1 MDNWLAHL
9 LEAKQAL
16 LTRWKG
22 QKHNRRLRKKDS
34 EVYREIEE
42 HCKNL
47 CKQQWEELCESV
59 EGQETMTKEDICIT
73 GISGRYPQADSFSE
87 FKEKLNAGVDFI
99 TDDEARWPRGFLGVP
114 NRMGTI
120 KDLSRFDASFF
131 RVPPK
136 QVQLM
141 DPMLR
146 LLLESSYEA
155 IVDAGYDPA
164 TLRGR
169 KIGVFVGCALSET
182 MTLFGSDAGT
192 IDGYISTGASL
203 HMFSNRVSYCF
214 DFDGPSF
221 TVDSASSSTMTAFSL
236 ALQSLRAGDCEAAIV
251 GGCSIIL
258 NPLTTLTLYRFGL
271 LSRDG
276 KSKSFDDKADGYVR
290 SETIGAVFLQ
300 RASEA
305 RRIYAKVVNVKSNAD
320 GYKVQGIT
328 VPSSGKQEELL
339 RRMYAQANV
348 DPLKVTYIETHG
360 PGTNVGDPQEL
371 AALSRFFCVPERK
384 KPLKIGAV
392 KSNAGHAEAASS
404 ITTISKA
411 VIVMETGMIPPN
423 LHFKNPNPRIPCLND
438 GSIEVIS
445 KPTPFDGGLVG
456 VHALGFGG
464 TNGHA
469 ILEANPG
476 PHVNTTAR
484 EKLQLPRLVLMA
496 GRSGDSLGQTLD
508 RLEAEGPY
516 PDSAYA
522 LLNRVGQPSIKQF
535 PFRGYALIPVDGSQ
549 KPVTKVVEKVHPAKR
564 PLWFVFTGMGC
575 QWNGMA
581 RQMMEF
587 DVFARSI
594 RASHDLLAKNF
605 GLDLIDLV
613 TSAEPRGEETIASVL
628 VSIVAIQVALVDV
641 IHAVGLRPDGI
652 VGHSLGE
659 IAGAYADGGLSAE
672 QAVLCGYWRGRCT
685 DVGNLPRGLMAAVGL
700 TWEEAKRRGRD
711 GVEAACH
718 NAEDSVT
725 VSGPTDA
732 IDGMVKELQAENVFA
747 RVVDTMNVAFHSTQM
762 ERVGPAL
769 LKEYKRVI
777 PEPKPRG
784 KRWVSS
790 SVPESRW
797 EEPISEHCSAEYF
810 VNNLVSPV
818 LFCEALKHVPRDAIV
833 VEIAPHCLL
842 LSESTCKVI
851 QIYSYDA

>member
-1 MDNWLAHL
+1 
-9 LEAKQAL
+9 
-16 LTRWKG
+16 
-22 QKHNRRLRKKDS
+22 
-34 EVYREIEE
+34 
-42 HCKNL
+42 
-47 CKQQWEELCESV
+47 
-59 EGQETMTKEDICIT
+59 MTKEDICIT

-320 GYKVQGIT
+320 GYKVQ
-328 VPSSGKQEELL
+328 
-339 RRMYAQANV
+339 A
-348 DPLKVTYIETHG
+348 
-360 PGTNVGDPQEL
+360 
-371 AALSRFFCVPERK
+371 
-384 KPLKIGAV
+384 
-392 KSNAGHAEAASS
+392 

-549 KPVTKVVEKVHPAKR
+549 KPVTKV
-564 PLWFVFTGMGC
+564 
-575 QWNGMA
+575 
-581 RQMMEF
+581 
-587 DVFARSI
+587 
-594 RASHDLLAKNF
+594 
-605 GLDLIDLV
+605 
-613 TSAEPRGEETIASVL
+613 
-628 VSIVAIQVALVDV
+628 ALVDV

-685 DVGNLPRGLMAAVGL
+685 DVGNLPRGLMAA
-700 TWEEAKRRGRD
+700 
-711 GVEAACH
+711 
-718 NAEDSVT
+718 
-725 VSGPTDA
+725 
-732 IDGMVKELQAENVFA
+732 
-747 RVVDTMNVAFHSTQM
+747 
-762 ERVGPAL
+762 
-769 LKEYKRVI
+769 VI

-842 LSESTCKVI
+842 LSVLRRALDSGTSIVGLMNRDVDNQSFFLGSLGKLHTLGVQLDLSALYPPVPWPVPRGTPTIGHLVSWDHSHQWAVASWKDDLNLIEGKDDITNIDIGKNEANAYLAGHRLAGKAIFPVGGHLVLAWKSLSKRRGQYMEELPVILENITVHRNIVLPETGTVRLITIVHSSGEFEVMEDGTLAASGCIRAVQGGASPIDTELPVASTEGITYELDAEDIYKDLAVRGHDYQGAFRGIMKADI
-851 QIYSYDA
+851 QGRRFL